1 MLYSTVDV
9 TVKKK
14 MRRSQFFYNSRRSS
28 SDMVAKI
35 SPQPPVKNGSRLAR
49 TSRYWN

>member
-14 MRRSQFFYNSRRSS
+14 MRRSQFFYNSLKSLS
-28 SDMVAKI
+28 ETVA
-35 SPQPPVKNGSRLAR
+35 QVTLLSRL
-49 TSRYWN
+49 